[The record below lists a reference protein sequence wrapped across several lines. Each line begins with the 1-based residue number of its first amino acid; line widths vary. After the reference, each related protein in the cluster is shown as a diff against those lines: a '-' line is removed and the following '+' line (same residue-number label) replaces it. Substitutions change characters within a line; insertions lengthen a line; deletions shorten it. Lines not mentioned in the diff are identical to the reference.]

1 MTEATSDAV
10 SGTSL
15 FLFKLSAGL
24 AVGLWGLS
32 KLAFASDWAG
42 AYDMFYAGLPIHLI
56 PVYLLGVIQVVL
68 GAAIV
73 LDFRRRLAAWIAAAM
88 ALISLIAT
96 IVVLVT
102 TGLAAPPAPMGIK
115 LTWFLSNPIA
125 ILILLGGVALLPDK
139 HGRAGS

>member
-1 MTEATSDAV
+1 MTEATSDTV

-32 KLAFASDWAG
+32 KVAFASDWAG
-42 AYDMFYAGLPIHLI
+42 AYDMFYAALPIGLI
-56 PVYLLGVIQVVL
+56 PVYLLGVQVAL

-96 IVVLVT
+96 FVVLVR

-125 ILILLGGVALLPDK
+125 ILVLLGGVALLPDK
-139 HGRAGS
+139 HGRTGS